1 MSVQGVQTVLLANP
15 YAQVVQPKEIVR
27 DMTWQATV
35 FPWPYEEEKGK
46 HKAVARGSEAWR
58 RRRSTGRRADD
69 VPAEGQQGAMALSAG
84 RKGDLAV
91 RFQA

>member
-58 RRRSTGRRADD
+58 RRRSTGEQMMCLPKDSK
-69 VPAEGQQGAMALSAG
+69 GQWL
-84 RKGDLAV
+84 
-91 RFQA
+91 